1 MESRKIVFTGLGP
14 EREYNINE
22 KNYKDGDVVEVEQ
35 SVYNVVVEQK
45 HFAQDWTKELEER
58 TLKSLAYAEKKRAEV
73 LKKMQKLQ
81 QKGGNV

>member
-1 MESRKIVFTGLGP
+1 MESKKIIFTGLGP
-14 EREYNINE
+14 EREYSIDS

-45 HFAQDWTKELEER
+45 HFAQDWTEELEKR

-73 LKKMQKLQ
+73 LEKMRKLQ

>member
-1 MESRKIVFTGLGP
+1 MESRKIIFTGLGP
-14 EREYNINE
+14 EREYTIDS

-35 SVYNVVVEQK
+35 SVYNIVVQQI

-73 LKKMQKLQ
+73 LEKMQKLR